1 MKRAMNLKDLAVLL
15 ENQMNTRITLKMVNH
30 LKVEMALM
38 RADHG
43 GSCTTISC
51 KSSVST
57 TQTTLIVTIL
67 RT

>member
-1 MKRAMNLKDLAVLL
+1 MRKAMILRDLAALL
-15 ENQMNTRITLKMVNH
+15 ENQMNTRITLKMANH

-57 TQTTLIVTIL
+57 TQTTLIVATL